1 MPAPPL
7 PLSRAVH
14 PPARPAPSHQPVR
27 IFVCDDDRDFALEMA
42 EGLAAHGFVVRPLGS
57 GAPLDSLREFK
68 PDILLLDIFMPAPNG
83 FEILKVI
90 CDDPV
95 LRGVSLV
102 LMSGTDTGLLDVAK
116 QFCAARKLNLAGTY
130 QKPLRLAE
138 MARICAQAAAHTNGA
153 GHGG

>member
-7 PLSRAVH
+7 PLSRTL
-14 PPARPAPSHQPVR
+14 PPQLKPVSSQQPLRV
-27 IFVCDDDRDFALEMA
+27 FVCDDDRDFALEMA
-42 EGLAAHGFVVRPLGS
+42 EGLAAHGFLVRPLGS
-57 GAPLDSLREFK
+57 GSPVEAMRDFK

-83 FEILKVI
+83 FEVLNVI
-90 CDDPV
+90 CDDPL
-95 LRGVSLV
+95 LRAMSLV

-116 QFCAARKLNLAGTY
+116 QFCASRKLKLAGTY

-138 MARICAQAAAHTNGA
+138 MARICAQAAPNMPGA

>member
-1 MPAPPL
+1 VVSSQPPL
-7 PLSRAVH
+7 RV
-14 PPARPAPSHQPVR
+14 
-27 IFVCDDDRDFALEMA
+27 FVCDDDRDFALEMA
-42 EGLAAHGFVVRPLGS
+42 EGLAAHGFLVRPLGA
-57 GAPLDSLREFK
+57 GAPVESMRDFK

-83 FEILKVI
+83 FEVLNAI

-95 LRGVSLV
+95 LRTMSLV

-116 QFCAARKLNLAGTY
+116 QFCASRKLKLAGTY

-138 MARICAQAAAHTNGA
+138 MARICAQAAPHASGA